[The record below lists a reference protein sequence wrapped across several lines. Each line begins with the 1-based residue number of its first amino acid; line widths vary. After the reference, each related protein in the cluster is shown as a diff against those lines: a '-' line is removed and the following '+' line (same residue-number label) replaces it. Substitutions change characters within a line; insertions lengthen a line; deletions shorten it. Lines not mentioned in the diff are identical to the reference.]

1 MPPYKEF
8 SILLFTI
15 IIIIYI
21 FVYNDYP
28 NINGVLIFILIL
40 TSIIFLFHK
49 WYFQMMHMLSY
60 SNSVYHI
67 RMLS

>member
-28 NINGVLIFILIL
+28 TVNGVLIYLLILI
-40 TSIIFLFHK
+40 SIIFLFHK
-49 WYFQMMHMLSY
+49 WYFEMMHMLSY

-67 RMLS
+67 RILS